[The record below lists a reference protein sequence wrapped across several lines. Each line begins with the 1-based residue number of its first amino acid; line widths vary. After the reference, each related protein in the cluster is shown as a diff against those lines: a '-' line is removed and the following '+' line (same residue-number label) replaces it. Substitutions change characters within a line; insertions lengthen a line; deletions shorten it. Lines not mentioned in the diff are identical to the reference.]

1 MTVDTTYPAAVQGD
15 ANRALRQFARAAQ
28 ATMID
33 ASEPVPSV
41 THAAER
47 FRALECLM
55 ARRSGD
61 FHLISSTCV
70 RGCSIRRLGRMHISR
85 QTNTC
90 GLEISRCFLPINGWA
105 LVYDAN
111 RSQARLGAGMDHG
124 GVVRGSCS

>member
-61 FHLISSTCV
+61 FHLIFV
-70 RGCSIRRLGRMHISR
+70 DLR
-85 QTNTC
+85 
-90 GLEISRCFLPINGWA
+90 
-105 LVYDAN
+105 
-111 RSQARLGAGMDHG
+111 ARLLNTTARPHAYLQADEHVRARNLALLPADQWVGA
-124 GVVRGSCS
+124 CL